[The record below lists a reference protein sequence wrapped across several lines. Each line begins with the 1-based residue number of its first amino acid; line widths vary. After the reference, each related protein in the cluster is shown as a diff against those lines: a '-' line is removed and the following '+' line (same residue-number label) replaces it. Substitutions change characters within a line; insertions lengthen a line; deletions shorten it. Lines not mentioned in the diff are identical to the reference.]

1 MHEVLHEN
9 ICGQSLNNVYVTS
22 IQGKVEYNRPVPYL
36 PRMYS
41 KQASAVF
48 SALNMILLLLTT
60 LQYTKLFVKRK
71 NWEAEQAFLLLMDH
85 QKVTFVTNT
94 ALLRMHH

>member
-1 MHEVLHEN
+1 MLHEN
-9 ICGQSLNNVYVTS
+9 TYGQSSNMYVTS
-22 IQGKVEYNRPVPYL
+22 IRGKVEYDRPVASL
-36 PRMYS
+36 PRMCP

-48 SALNMILLLLTT
+48 LALKVILLLLTT
-60 LQYTKLFVKRK
+60 LRYVKYVKRK

-94 ALLRMHH
+94 ALLWRHH